1 MSKTVIFQ
9 SEDTVDTEKLEE
21 LRKLKFIFFKKNIKK
36 TNVSIQQ
43 GIVNN

>member
-21 LRKLKFIFFKKNIKK
+21 LRKTFNNLFKK
-36 TNVSIQQ
+36 
-43 GIVNN
+43 